1 MAGVAPV
8 INIALKVIELRLQY
22 KTKLP
27 DAIIAATAMFY
38 NLTVITRNILDFN
51 KIEGIKILDLYSL

>member
-1 MAGVAPV
+1 
-8 INIALKVIELRLQY
+8 
-22 KTKLP
+22 
-27 DAIIAATAMFY
+27 MFY